1 MTQTQGAALR
11 VSAGAPCGA
20 SPVHVSALAA
30 RCARRVRAWHVRRP
44 GAAAGAS
51 TLASPRLALRAQRGR
66 DAVSTRL
73 VRVQSAFAAPLLD
86 KDTAELER
94 MRAADLAGT
103 AQPRRSAPA
112 AAEPVA
118 AEF

>member
-1 MTQTQGAALR
+1 
-11 VSAGAPCGA
+11 
-20 SPVHVSALAA
+20 
-30 RCARRVRAWHVRRP
+30 
-44 GAAAGAS
+44 
-51 TLASPRLALRAQRGR
+51 
-66 DAVSTRL
+66 
-73 VRVQSAFAAPLLD
+73 VQSAFAAPLLD